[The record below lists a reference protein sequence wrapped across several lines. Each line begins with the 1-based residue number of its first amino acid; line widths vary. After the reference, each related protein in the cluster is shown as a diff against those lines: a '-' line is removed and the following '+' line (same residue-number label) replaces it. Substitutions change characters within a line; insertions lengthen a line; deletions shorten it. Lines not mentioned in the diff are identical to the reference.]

1 MAAPSPW
8 PIIHAERESLVADV
22 EGLTDEQWAT
32 PSLCAEWSVRDVFAH
47 MTATAKMTPPRFVGK
62 FARSGFNFDAM
73 VSKDIARETAGT
85 PADGLAEFRAHLTD
99 TTHPPGPIDAMLGEA
114 IIHSSDIRLPLG
126 ISHDFP
132 TDAVVRVADFYKG
145 SNLLIGAKD
154 RISGL
159 TLKATDA
166 DWSTGSGPEVSGPV
180 LSLLLAMTGRSAA
193 VADLSG
199 DGVAIL
205 QTRM

>member
-47 MTATAKMTPPRFVGK
+47 MTATAKMTPPKFVGK

-193 VADLSG
+193 VTDLSG

>member
-8 PIIHAERESLVADV
+8 PIIHAERESLIADV

-32 PSLCAEWSVRDVFAH
+32 ASLCAEWSVRDVFAH
-47 MTATAKMTPPRFVGK
+47 MTATVKMTPPKFVGK

-73 VSKDIARETAGT
+73 AAKDIARETAGT

-99 TTHPPGPIDAMLGEA
+99 KTHPPGPIDAMLGEA

-145 SNLLIGAKD
+145 SNLLIGAKN

-166 DWSTGSGPEVSGPV
+166 DWSTGSGPEVSGPM
-180 LSLLLAMTGRSAA
+180 LSLALAMTGRSAA
-193 VADLSG
+193 VAGLTG